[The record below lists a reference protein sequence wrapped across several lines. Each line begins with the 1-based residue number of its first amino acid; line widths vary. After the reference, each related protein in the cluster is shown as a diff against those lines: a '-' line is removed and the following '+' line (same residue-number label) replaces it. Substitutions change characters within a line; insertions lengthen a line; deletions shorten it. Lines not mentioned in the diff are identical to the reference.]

1 MDYIKEKYAR
11 QTELRLYIEL
21 STEEMKGPD
30 GKATY
35 FIPREENSPHKSL
48 LIFLKYYDP
57 ETSTISLVSSA
68 V

>member
-11 QTELRLYIEL
+11 TYADLRLYMEL
-21 STEEMKGPD
+21 STEEHKGPD
-30 GKATY
+30 GKVTY

-57 ETSTISLVSSA
+57 ETNAIGFVS
-68 V
+68 